1 MNDEW
6 IDELRRGPVDTDP
19 RAGFKDELRARVL
32 AERNET
38 TTSVASSPADGF
50 RRWWLLG
57 AAAACVTLLVGGLI
71 LLAGDDQALTPST
84 VPQSTPTTA
93 PGTVPSST
101 IEPSST
107 LATEPS
113 VPVTTAVPDL
123 VVSDPVGISLDSWI
137 DPTST
142 PPLDPAIFEIDQGA
156 LPSGWEVPDQAGS
169 LLVFPNGMV
178 GYSLTAVVTAGD
190 ATFDV
195 TVTRDSFQDPDPCF
209 LPLTRYSGTVG
220 DLTGATVGDAV
231 CGKTADGTALAVVPT
246 AGTNPGVRPSA
257 LDVANALSF
266 VQADDIPHPDLL
278 TAVGDDEPAEV
289 DFAGTVSGA
298 RWAVTVEP
306 SGTWKMWNYV
316 AGSSLGGMEG
326 ISQAFPLDQPQPVMD
341 SSLQGVPGYGAIAYG
356 HVQGDAVAVIVTTKD
371 QRTVRLPMLAG
382 DGRSAFAVPI
392 PDTVDIDTLTFLG
405 GDGTVIAIV
414 DVPDIPVG
422 YGGGSLSLIPRR

>member
-6 IDELRRGPVDTDP
+6 IDELRLGPVDTDP

-32 AERNET
+32 AERNGT
-38 TTSVASSPADGF
+38 TAPVPSAAGGS

-57 AAAACVTLLVGGLI
+57 AAAACVALLIGGLF

-84 VPQSTPTTA
+84 VPKPTPTTV
-93 PGTVPSST
+93 PGAVPSST

-113 VPVTTAVPDL
+113 VPVTTAVADL
-123 VVSDPVGISLDSWI
+123 VVSDPGGISLDGWI
-137 DPTST
+137 DPTSR
-142 PPLDPAIFEIDQGA
+142 PPLDAAIVEIDRQA
-156 LPSGWEVPDQAGS
+156 LPSGWAVSDEAGT

-209 LPLTRYSGTVG
+209 LPLARYSGTVG

-231 CGKTADGTALAVVPT
+231 CGKTDDGTALAVVPST
-246 AGTNPGVRPSA
+246 GTNPGAQPSA
-257 LDVANALSF
+257 LDIANALSL
-266 VQADDIPHPDLL
+266 VQADDIPHPDL
-278 TAVGDDEPAEV
+278 TAAVGNDEPADV
-289 DFAGTVSGA
+289 DFAGTLSGA

-306 SGTWKMWNYV
+306 SGNWKIWNYV

-326 ISQAFPLDQPQPVMD
+326 IGQSLTPTPQQSIMD

-356 HVQGDAVAVIVTTKD
+356 HVQGDAAAVIVTTND
-371 QRTVRLPMLAG
+371 QRTARLPMLAG

-392 PDTVDIDTLTFLG
+392 PDTVDVDTLTFVRE
-405 GDGTVIAIV
+405 DGTVIAIV